1 MKTGKNIS
9 WRFHDADLIARRST
23 RSPAL
28 RPRRRLCS
36 ATMQLATPLVDLL
49 LDIFVWL
56 FRIHDDAP
64 VDPVSAFVGQAQIRC
79 KSSSAGGNHA

>member
-1 MKTGKNIS
+1 MKTGKNTS
-9 WRFHDADLIARRST
+9 WRFYDADLIARWST
-23 RSPAL
+23 RSPAR
-28 RPRRRLCS
+28 RPRLRLCS
-36 ATMQLATPLVDLL
+36 AAQLATPLVDLL

-79 KSSSAGGNHA
+79 KSSSAGGNHD